1 MYHKVEILLFAAVA
15 SMGVA
20 GAAESAAPVQTYDV
34 VRCDMRRR
42 TFRPRRLVGSDI
54 HLGAD

>member
-20 GAAESAAPVQTYDV
+20 GVTESAAPVQTYDV
-34 VRCDMRRR
+34 RCDMRRR
-42 TFRPRRLVGSDI
+42 TFCPRRLVGSDI